1 MVYPIKFIAMFKI
14 KSVLASAC
22 KTQEPAVSSKDMR
35 ISGFYQPS
43 TIDDFLFQKHT
54 VVGDSAPSF
63 RCTSDIYMLFN
74 AQRLDRMSRDRILQ
88 HFNDM
93 SVSNSSLAALKS
105 KLTDDELI
113 LIVKSRYIQS
123 PSELLSW
130 SMYLNSLAVEQLQSY
145 LSTLSKQETKDKQ
158 ETTDEKLAPN
168 PAEPAGS
175 AAAATASV

>member
-1 MVYPIKFIAMFKI
+1 MFKM
-14 KSVLASAC
+14 KSVLASVC
-22 KTQEPAVSSKDMR
+22 KTQEPAVSRKDMR

-93 SVSNSSLAALKS
+93 TVKNSSLAALKS
-105 KLTDDELI
+105 KLTDDQLI
-113 LIVKSRYIQS
+113 SIVKSRYIQS

-130 SMYLNSLAVEQLQSY
+130 SMYLNSLADEQLQSY
-145 LSTLSKQETKDKQ
+145 LSTLPKQ
-158 ETTDEKLAPN
+158 ETTDEKPAPQ
-168 PAEPAGS
+168 PVESSGS
-175 AAAATASV
+175 AAAATTAV

>member
-1 MVYPIKFIAMFKI
+1 M
-14 KSVLASAC
+14 KSALASAC
-22 KTQEPAVSSKDMR
+22 KTQEPAVSRKDMR

-74 AQRLDRMSRDRILQ
+74 AQRLDRMSRERILQ

-93 SVSNSSLAALKS
+93 TVNNSSMAALKS
-105 KLTDDELI
+105 KLTDDQLI
-113 LIVKSRYIQS
+113 SIVKSRYIQS

-130 SMYLNSLAVEQLQSY
+130 SMYLNSLADEQLQSY
-145 LSTLSKQETKDKQ
+145 LSTLPKSVSKEDVESATQST
-158 ETTDEKLAPN
+158 
-168 PAEPAGS
+168 GS
-175 AAAATASV
+175 ADVAAAATVAG

>member
-1 MVYPIKFIAMFKI
+1 MISALV
-14 KSVLASAC
+14 SAC
-22 KTQEPAVSSKDMR
+22 KTQEPAVSCKDMR

-54 VVGDSAPSF
+54 VVGDAAPSF

-93 SVSNSSLAALKS
+93 TVNNSSLAALKS
-105 KLTDDELI
+105 KLTDDQLI
-113 LIVKSRYIQS
+113 SIVKSRYIQS

-130 SMYLNSLAVEQLQSY
+130 SMYLNSLADEQLQSY
-145 LSTLSKQETKDKQ
+145 LSTLPKVESKEDVESATQST
-158 ETTDEKLAPN
+158 
-168 PAEPAGS
+168 GS
-175 AAAATASV
+175 ADVAAAATAAG